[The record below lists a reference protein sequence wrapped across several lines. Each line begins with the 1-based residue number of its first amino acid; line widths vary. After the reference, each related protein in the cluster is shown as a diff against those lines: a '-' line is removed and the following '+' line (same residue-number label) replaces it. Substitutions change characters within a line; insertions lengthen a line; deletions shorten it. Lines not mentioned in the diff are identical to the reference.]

1 LGSPFSERARGST
14 NRERERSSVE
24 IVNFPLLK
32 HPMNWVIVLL
42 MVMIFGIAAHLVL
55 DFYNLN
61 PAK

>member
-1 LGSPFSERARGST
+1 MEIINFSLA
-14 NRERERSSVE
+14 
-24 IVNFPLLK
+24 K

-61 PAK
+61 PSK

>member
-1 LGSPFSERARGST
+1 LASPFLALVRGST
-14 NRERERSSVE
+14 NREPGVKRVE

>member
-1 LGSPFSERARGST
+1 LGPLQEFT
-14 NRERERSSVE
+14 SSVRE
-24 IVNFPLLK
+24 VKLEFINLPLLK

-61 PAK
+61 PGKSS